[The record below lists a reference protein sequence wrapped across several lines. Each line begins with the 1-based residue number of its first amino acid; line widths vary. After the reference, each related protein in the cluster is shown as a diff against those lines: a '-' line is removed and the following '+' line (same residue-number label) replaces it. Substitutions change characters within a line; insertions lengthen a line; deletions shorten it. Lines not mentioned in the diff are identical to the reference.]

1 MNPSFF
7 CLYNIILTFLILCC
21 SSPYFCIMIKR
32 TAAKFFVMLFAI
44 VLFLGLFSQS
54 PYAQHKK
61 HVRHH
66 HFIDSIAAKISQSI
80 FYPQNP
86 ESGTITY
93 GLNLNIT
100 IAPRQVVRDEIRQ
113 IPQLAASMRIGLPA
127 NFGVGISLAG
137 NYIANQLSVY
147 PSWSYSSGPFSI
159 AFQNKFS
166 LWLGTADFSGFST
179 FGMGFSNAPGLIL
192 GLRADEFLLSVRTEF
207 ITNYW
212 QYTKFGP
219 DVVKRHLTEFEGEA
233 FTFAIEQDAFGG
245 SRINWGIRF
254 NYTRPDYQLWL
265 AFSDTRQ
272 RILTPEL
279 FFGIIL

>member
-1 MNPSFF
+1 
-7 CLYNIILTFLILCC
+7 
-21 SSPYFCIMIKR
+21 
-32 TAAKFFVMLFAI
+32 MLFVI
-44 VLFLGLFSQS
+44 VLFLGQLCQS
-54 PYAQHKK
+54 SYAQHKK

-66 HFIDSIAAKISQSI
+66 HLIDSITAKIYPSL

-86 ESGTITY
+86 ESGIITY

-113 IPQLAASMRIGLPA
+113 IPQLAFAMRIGLPG
-127 NFGVGISLAG
+127 NFGVGIRLAG
-137 NYIANQLSVY
+137 NYIANQLSLY

-166 LWLGTADFSGFST
+166 VWLGTADFSGFST
-179 FGMGFSNAPGLIL
+179 FGMGFSNAPGVIL
-192 GLRADEFLLSVRTEF
+192 GLRTDEFLLSVRTEF

-212 QYTKFGP
+212 QYTKFGS
-219 DVVKRHLTEFEGEA
+219 DVAKRHLSEFEGEV

-272 RILTPEL
+272 RILAPEL

>member
-1 MNPSFF
+1 MR
-7 CLYNIILTFLILCC
+7 
-21 SSPYFCIMIKR
+21 KR
-32 TAAKFFVMLFAI
+32 TAARFSVILIAAF
-44 VLFLGLFSQS
+44 LFSLHS
-54 PYAQHKK
+54 YDASYAQHKK

-66 HFIDSIAAKISQSI
+66 HLIDSVATKIYPSL
-80 FYPQNP
+80 FFPQNP
-86 ESGTITY
+86 ESGVIAW
-93 GLNLNIT
+93 GLDLNIT
-100 IAPRQVVRDEIRQ
+100 IAPRQVVRDQIRQ
-113 IPQLAASMRIGLPA
+113 IPQLGASMRIGLPE
-127 NFGVGISLAG
+127 NFGIGISLAG

-147 PSWSYSSGPFSI
+147 PSWSYSFGPFSLAI
-159 AFQNKFS
+159 QNKSS

-219 DVVKRHLTEFEGEA
+219 DVVKRSLTEFEGEA
-233 FTFAIEQDAFGG
+233 FTFTIEQDAFGG
-245 SRINWGIRF
+245 SRINWGVRF